1 MAYIKTTYVNG
12 SSPYIN
18 ATNLNKAEQGIYD
31 NDARS
36 TTNATNI
43 GTLSNLTTTSKTNL
57 VSAINEVNGLVAGI
71 ETLLASI

>member
-1 MAYIKTTYVNG
+1 MSYTKTIYENG
-12 SSPYIN
+12 TTPAIN
-18 ATNLNKAEQGIYD
+18 AANLNKSEQGIYD

-57 VSAINEVNGLVAGI
+57 VSAINEVNQLVAGV